1 LNAIGLGVILKTT
14 WTLCYWGKKKKKIKH
29 QVRFINN
36 NLKEN
41 LIDTYENEEELVEE
55 R

>member
-1 LNAIGLGVILKTT
+1 MNFMLLSEKKKK
-14 WTLCYWGKKKKKIKH
+14 KKKKKIKH

>member
-1 LNAIGLGVILKTT
+1 
-14 WTLCYWGKKKKKIKH
+14 
-29 QVRFINN
+29 VRFINN